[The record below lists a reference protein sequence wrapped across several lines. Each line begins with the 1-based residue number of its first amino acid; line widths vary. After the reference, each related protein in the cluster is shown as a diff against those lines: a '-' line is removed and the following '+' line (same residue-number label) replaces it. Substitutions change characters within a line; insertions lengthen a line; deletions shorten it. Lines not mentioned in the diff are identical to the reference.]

1 MGTIIA
7 TMIVFLLSLFGL
19 GSLAIYLKGNKQVD
33 VTRMYRNKETRK
45 EITEKTLEHKV
56 IYEGIKRSDYER
68 AKDIREEYYD
78 GIGNKAFLVTLFS
91 LLSLLVLLFGTFTS
105 IKANEVGIIF
115 DELNGGVL
123 EETYDQGIHTKSIFQ
138 KITKIKTINRTAHI
152 DVFSQTA
159 DSIYADFEITVVYK
173 IEKENAGK
181 FFRVTNK
188 DDIPEKELNSIVK
201 KHLQSITTQ
210 YNIFDIMGRSLE
222 DMRKDFRDVLEEDLL
237 NIYSITL
244 VSVSIDDVDA
254 GTDIEKI
261 IQDKAKA
268 IQEIEIAEQ
277 QKARAKIE
285 AQTEL
290 IKAENQAEIEKTV
303 ALGKAEAQELL
314 NSVAVTAIQKMYLA
328 QFITEENK
336 QNFEVNNI
344 GGYLSIQEIGQIV
357 VKQLYYDIW
366 DGKLPDVITDGTGI
380 IIQP

>member
-277 QKARAKIE
+277 QKARAEIE